1 MLTVAL
7 EGEKFMRTSLLAAAC
22 LVTLATAL
30 ASSAPAKADWAPTK
44 PVEFVVMAGQ
54 GGGADKIARFIA
66 GLVQKHGL
74 FPVEAKVVNIPGKS
88 GGDALAYLKSQSG
101 NDHLLIFTL
110 NSFFTVPLLRP
121 ELNIDILTFTPIAR
135 LGLDPFLLWVHSDR
149 TDIASIDDFAIAARK
164 ADTWTMA
171 GTGTMQEDELLTIM
185 LNFVFKIDMKYHARE
200 GGGEVAR
207 LLAEKAVQ
215 STVNNPA
222 EIEVYHT
229 ARRVKPI
236 AAFTKERL
244 PQYAN
249 TPTFW
254 ELGLELEYLM
264 QRGVAGAP
272 RMSYDAADFYAGVF
286 EKVFNSPEWQSY
298 KDRAGLLGEFL
309 TGRPLRQYWQAQL
322 ELHGRVL
329 EVARALRKGKE

>member
-1 MLTVAL
+1 
-7 EGEKFMRTSLLAAAC
+7 MRTSLLAAAC
-22 LVTLATAL
+22 FIFLATGTF
-30 ASSAPAKADWAPTK
+30 ASSAQAKADWVPTK

-66 GLVQKHGL
+66 TLVQKHKL

-88 GGDALAYLKSQSG
+88 GGEALSYLQSQSG

-121 ELNIDILTFTPIAR
+121 ELGIDILAFTPIAR

-149 TDIASIDDFAIAARK
+149 TDINTVNDFALAARK
-164 ADTWTMA
+164 AGTWTMA
-171 GTGTMQEDELLTIM
+171 GTGSMQEDELLTIM
-185 LNFVFKIDMKYHARE
+185 LNFVFNLDMKYHARE

-222 EIEVYHT
+222 EIDTYHA

-236 AAFTKERL
+236 AAFTKQRL
-244 PQYAN
+244 PQYAD

-264 QRGVAGAP
+264 QRGVAGPP
-272 RMSYDAADFYAGVF
+272 RMSDAAADYYSAVF
-286 EKVFNSPEWQSY
+286 EKVFTSPEWQSY
-298 KDRAGLLGEFL
+298 KERAGLLGAFL
-309 TGRPLRQYWQAQL
+309 ARGPLHQYWQAQL
-322 ELHGRVL
+322 QLHGHML
-329 EVARALRKGKE
+329 EIARTLRKGKE